1 LKVQGK
7 TAILPEQKTSDATA
21 KPRIGVL
28 AIQGDYDAH
37 AAALSDVGAEP
48 VLIRKPDQLAGLDGL
63 IIPGGESTTFLKFLE
78 RDGFLESLRTFALA
92 HPTFGTCAG
101 CILLATNVLHPPQAS
116 LGVLD
121 ATVERN
127 AYGRQIDS
135 SIEETATSLGPTFDT
150 GPLETVYIRAPRIQ
164 QVGKDVSILAERDG
178 FPVLVRQHH
187 LLAATFHP
195 ELSSDRRVHR
205 YFVDMVREATHAE
218 RGTYRKS

>member
-1 LKVQGK
+1 MLEEKPLHG
-7 TAILPEQKTSDATA
+7 TA

-37 AAALSDVGAEP
+37 ATALQEVGAAP
-48 VLIRKPDQLAGLDGL
+48 VLVRKPEQLADLDGL

-78 RDGFLESLRTFALA
+78 RDGFLESLRAFTAST
-92 HPTFGTCAG
+92 PTFGTCAG
-101 CILLATNVLHPPQAS
+101 CILLAARVLHPPQAS

-135 SIEETATSLGPTFDT
+135 SIEETFMRLGGKSDT
-150 GPLETVYIRAPRIQ
+150 EPAETVYIRAPRMQ
-164 QVGKDVSILAERDG
+164 QVGKDVSVLAERDG
-178 FPVLVRQHH
+178 FPVLVRQGH

-195 ELSSDRRVHR
+195 ELSTDRRVHR
-205 YFVDMVREATHAE
+205 YFVDMVREVGESALHSMPQPAHE
-218 RGTYRKS
+218 PHGKS

>member
-7 TAILPEQKTSDATA
+7 TAILPEQKASDATGV
-21 KPRIGVL
+21 PRIGVL

-37 AAALSDVGAEP
+37 AAALRDVSAEP
-48 VLIRKPDQLAGLDGL
+48 ILVRKPDQLAGLDGL

-78 RDGFLESLRTFALA
+78 RDGFLESLRTFAA
-92 HPTFGTCAG
+92 ARPTFGTCAG

-135 SIEETATSLGPTFDT
+135 SIEETATRLGPTFDT

-164 QVGKDVSILAERDG
+164 QVGKDVSVLAERDG

-205 YFVDMVREATHAE
+205 YFVDMVREASNAG
-218 RGTYRKS
+218 RGTHRKS